1 MDNSEKL
8 RKIILTKYKSLK
20 EFANEVNIPSTT
32 LISALDRGI
41 GGMGIDRVIRIC
53 DTLKIDIKTFEPIKK
68 TYNPYKL
75 ELNKEEYELILLL
88 RTLNIK
94 GINKVLDYTSD
105 LLETNKYKKESRLIP
120 WFFN

>member
-1 MDNSEKL
+1 MDKSEKL

>member
-1 MDNSEKL
+1 MDKSEKL

-120 WFFN
+120 

>member
-1 MDNSEKL
+1 MDKSEKL

-41 GGMGIDRVIRIC
+41 GGMGIDRVIKIC
-53 DTLKIDIKTFEPIKK
+53 DTLKIDIKTFEPIKE

-75 ELNKEEYELILLL
+75 ELNKEEYLKNEFNNFWQGILGE
-88 RTLNIK
+88 K
-94 GINKVLDYTSD
+94 QD
-105 LLETNKYKKESRLIP
+105 
-120 WFFN
+120 FFSKISEQSFIY

>member
-1 MDNSEKL
+1 MDKSEKL

-88 RTLNIK
+88 RTLNVK

>member
-1 MDNSEKL
+1 MDKSEKL

-41 GGMGIDRVIRIC
+41 GGMGIDRVIKIC
-53 DTLKIDIKTFEPIKK
+53 DTLKIDIKTFEPIKE

-75 ELNKEEYELILLL
+75 ELNKEEYEFILLL
-88 RTLNIK
+88 RTLNVK
-94 GINKVLDYTSD
+94 GINKVLEYTSD